1 MPRQTK
7 PGKASIK
14 DVATLAGVSLG
25 SVSRVINKFENVSP
39 EVRERVLHAIAQLD
53 YRINHAAQTLRSRSS
68 RTVGCMLTNVTNPL
82 YANLYRAVE
91 EKFRAA
97 GYMMLLANSL
107 NNSRWEV
114 DILNTFQSRGMD
126 GVLIAP
132 GNERNA
138 EVLAAVKR
146 LGVPAV
152 ILDRDMVTH
161 HDQVQFDHAPGVKAA
176 VLHLISLGHRDIA
189 LVVAGTGNRPMRR
202 RTEGFRAGF
211 TASGLKHD
219 PALIVR
225 VPTSTSPA
233 FAPVE
238 ALLASTRRPTAIVAL
253 GTAVL
258 GDVLSAVSA
267 RNLRIPQDI
276 SIVSMGDPDFVR
288 SHVPAVSTVT
298 VDLDAAAGESCRL
311 LLERMNGQATGA
323 ARRVVVPTQFFLRG
337 SCGPV
342 SNDAKRAKPAR

>member
-1 MPRQTK
+1 MPLQVK
-7 PGKASIK
+7 PGKASVK

-39 EVRERVLHAIAQLD
+39 EVRDKVLRAIEQLD
-53 YRINHAAQTLRSRSS
+53 YRLNHAAQTLRSRSS
-68 RTVGCMLTNVTNPL
+68 RTVGCMLTDVTNPL
-82 YANLYRAVE
+82 YANLYRVFE

-97 GYMMLLANSL
+97 GYMVLLANSL

-138 EVLAAVKR
+138 EVLAAVES

-152 ILDRDMVTH
+152 ILDRDMDTH

-189 LVVAGTGNRPMRR
+189 LVVAGTSNRPMRR

-211 TASGLKHD
+211 SASGLKID
-219 PALIVR
+219 PGLIVR
-225 VPTSTSPA
+225 VPTSTSLA
-233 FAPVE
+233 FAPVD
-238 ALLASTRRPTAIVAL
+238 ALLARPRRPTAILTL
-253 GTAVL
+253 GTSVL
-258 GDVLSAVSA
+258 GDVLNAINA
-267 RNLRIPQDI
+267 RHLRIPEDI
-276 SIVSMGDPDFVR
+276 SVVSMGDPDFVR

-298 VDLDAAAGESCRL
+298 VDLPTAAGESCRL
-311 LLERMNGQATGA
+311 LLERMSGQSSDD
-323 ARRVVVPTQFFLRG
+323 ARRVIVPTKFLLRG

-342 SNDAKRAKPAR
+342 PSVAGRVKPTR